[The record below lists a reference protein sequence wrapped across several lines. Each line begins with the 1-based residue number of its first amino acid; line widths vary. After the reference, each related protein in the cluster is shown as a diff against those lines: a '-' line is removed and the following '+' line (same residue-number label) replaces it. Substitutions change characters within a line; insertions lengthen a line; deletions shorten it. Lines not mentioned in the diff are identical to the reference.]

1 MTRKGK
7 PKNSSHKAFIVTGEA
22 ETAFWT
28 KVGGVWPHDDGK
40 GL

>member
-7 PKNSSHKAFIVTGEA
+7 PKNPSREAFIVTGEG

-28 KVGGVWPHDDGK
+28 KAGGVWPHDDGK